1 MNIIKIKTNK
11 KNKLN
16 SNSIKERKTDMDIT
30 EKLSSTFT
38 TEHKTKYS
46 YTLVEQHF
54 YDGTQNSIQLHF
66 DKQNKGVKNLKT
78 AHEKGTRNQK
88 IRRTQ
93 NYVMKKKTESQNKRQ
108 FFK

>member
-1 MNIIKIKTNK
+1 
-11 KNKLN
+11 
-16 SNSIKERKTDMDIT
+16 MDIT

-66 DKQNKGVKNLKT
+66 DKQNKGVTNLKT

-93 NYVMKKKTESQNKRQ
+93 NYVMKKKTESQNKHQ
-108 FFK
+108 FFKGRQNLHFSFKAIVCEFL

>member
-1 MNIIKIKTNK
+1 
-11 KNKLN
+11 
-16 SNSIKERKTDMDIT
+16 MDIA

-54 YDGTQNSIQLHF
+54 YDRTQNSIQLHF
-66 DKQNKGVKNLKT
+66 VKQNKGVTNLKT

-88 IRRTQ
+88 IRRAQ
-93 NYVMKKKTESQNKRQ
+93 NYVMTKKKTESQNKHQ
-108 FFK
+108 FFKGRQDLHFSFETIVCEFL

>member
-1 MNIIKIKTNK
+1 
-11 KNKLN
+11 
-16 SNSIKERKTDMDIT
+16 MDIA

-54 YDGTQNSIQLHF
+54 YDRTQNSIQLHF
-66 DKQNKGVKNLKT
+66 VKQNKGVTNLKT

-88 IRRTQ
+88 IRRAQ
-93 NYVMKKKTESQNKRQ
+93 NYVMTKKNRITK
-108 FFK
+108 